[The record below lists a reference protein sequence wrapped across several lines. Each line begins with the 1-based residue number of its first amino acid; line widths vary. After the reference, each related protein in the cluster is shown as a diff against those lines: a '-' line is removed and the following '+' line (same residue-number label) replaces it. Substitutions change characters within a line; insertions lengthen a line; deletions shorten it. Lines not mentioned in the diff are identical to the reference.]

1 MGDLHSTWA
10 LGTFFNDL
18 GIPWFSTTCLTTKPS
33 RSASGTIGQGE
44 ATELVYSKTLDPLGS
59 LELTQVGGVG
69 LQSPVAVQCHGG
81 YRKVSSAYSY
91 SSHGPGF
98 PVL

>member
-1 MGDLHSTWA
+1 MTWA
-10 LGTFFNDL
+10 YPGSLQPAL
-18 GIPWFSTTCLTTKPS
+18 PQSLL
-33 RSASGTIGQGE
+33 AQLQEGQGE

-69 LQSPVAVQCHGG
+69 LQSPAAVQCHGA